1 MKRFVK
7 RGCLLLMLV
16 GVLAVMTGCGTEK
29 IDLNDYLTYEITGMD
44 GYAKVHEKFDEGRF
58 ENDLIAAT
66 GMRGGWDD
74 ADILYR
80 VEDAVED
87 GSWDKKTGL
96 KNGDE
101 ITYTW
106 TVNPEMLK
114 KQYKV
119 VFKCKPVKVK
129 VDGLEKPGEF
139 DPFEMITINVSGQSP
154 SGKLKIE
161 ANKDVDGSFEADK
174 TEGLKNGDEIKI
186 TYSYGGRTGDE
197 MKELCANDF
206 GKIPTRTEMTYT
218 VEGLDSYADSLSQIP
233 EETVNAMVEEAET
246 DFRAYVAQR
255 WNDTETLQNMEYLGC
270 YVMLT
275 KDPSERWWDD
285 AYAYER
291 VYIVHKITATN
302 EESAGSFDYFYF
314 TAFDNV
320 IVKADGTVE
329 VDLNNTSTPDGG
341 VGFLGIYGAA
351 FQTAD
356 HAYVGYATYDDLYN
370 DIVTAQADSYSVE
383 DNVKKPENAVY
394 YEDVQ
399 KPEE

>member
-1 MKRFVK
+1 MKKFVK
-7 RGCLLLMLV
+7 KGCLLLMLV

-29 IDLNDYLTYEITGMD
+29 IDLNDYLTYEVTGMD

-87 GSWDKKTGL
+87 GSWDKKNGL

-161 ANKDVDGSFEADK
+161 ANKD
-174 TEGLKNGDEIKI
+174 
-186 TYSYGGRTGDE
+186 
-197 MKELCANDF
+197 
-206 GKIPTRTEMTYT
+206 
-218 VEGLDSYADSLSQIP
+218 
-233 EETVNAMVEEAET
+233 
-246 DFRAYVAQR
+246 
-255 WNDTETLQNMEYLGC
+255 
-270 YVMLT
+270 
-275 KDPSERWWDD
+275 
-285 AYAYER
+285 
-291 VYIVHKITATN
+291 
-302 EESAGSFDYFYF
+302 
-314 TAFDNV
+314 
-320 IVKADGTVE
+320 
-329 VDLNNTSTPDGG
+329 
-341 VGFLGIYGAA
+341 
-351 FQTAD
+351 
-356 HAYVGYATYDDLYN
+356 
-370 DIVTAQADSYSVE
+370 ADSYSVE

-394 YEDVQ
+394 YDDVQ